1 LGGDI
6 VSILSTLQ
14 LIPLVGAFAIYLLPS
29 TSPKLVKQG
38 ALALSLV
45 TAAVS
50 FWATYRFKF
59 GQSGMQFVESHNW
72 VSGFFVH
79 YAVGA
84 DGMSMLLILMTTI
97 LAPIVILAGW
107 NEGENG
113 RFSLKTFYFLL
124 LILEAFCIS
133 IFSATDLFLFYVV
146 FEVMLLPVY
155 FLIGGYGR
163 GDRAHAAMKFL
174 IFGLVGGLVMLS
186 GMIGLFFEALKQNS
200 PTFDIATLST
210 IHMNSGVENLLFL
223 AFFFAF
229 AVKAPLWPFH
239 TWLPTA
245 AKSAT
250 PGTSIM
256 LLGILDKIGTY
267 GMLRIC
273 IAIFPHAAHTFTM
286 AIIVLALISLL
297 YGAMIAINQR
307 EIPSLV
313 AWTSIS
319 HFGFI
324 IIGIFAMTSQ
334 GVSGATFYMF
344 NHAFSTAALFMVGG
358 WLASRRGSHKI
369 DDFGGVQRVAPVA
382 AWMMFIAGLSGLAL
396 PGLSSF
402 VSEFLVMLG
411 TFSRHPVVGII
422 ATFAIV
428 LAALYI
434 LLMVQRALHGATAA
448 GVEGMSDLNIRE
460 KIAIAP
466 VIAVLIFLGFYPK
479 PALHLIAPSTSTT
492 LTQAGVSDPAPISGN
507 FSTTEAGK

>member
-1 LGGDI
+1 MF
-6 VSILSTLQ
+6 
-14 LIPLVGAFAIYLLPS
+14 AF
-29 TSPKLVKQG
+29 PKESSKAVKQG
-38 ALALSLV
+38 ALGISLITALI
-45 TAAVS
+45 S
-50 FWATYRFKF
+50 FWALYRFKF
-59 GQSGMQFVESHNW
+59 GTSGMQFVESHNW

-84 DGMSMLLILMTTI
+84 DGMAMLLILMTTI

-107 NEGENG
+107 DEGEGG
-113 RFSLKTFYFLL
+113 RFSVKTFYFLL

-133 IFSATDLFLFYVV
+133 IFSATDLFFFYVI
-146 FEVMLLPVY
+146 FEVMLVPVY

-163 GDRAHAAMKFL
+163 GERAAAATKFL
-174 IFGLVGGLVMLS
+174 LFGLVGGLIMLS
-186 GMIGLFFEALKQNS
+186 ALIGLFFEGIKQNIPS
-200 PTFDIATLST
+200 FDISTLSQ
-210 IHMNSGVENLLFL
+210 IHMSSGVENLLFL
-223 AFFFAF
+223 GFFFAF
-229 AVKAPLWPFH
+229 AIKAPLWPFH

-250 PGTSIM
+250 PGTSIL
-256 LLGILDKIGTY
+256 LLGVLDKIGTY

-273 IAIFPHAAHTFTM
+273 VAIFPHASHTFTPT
-286 AIIVLALISLL
+286 IIVLALISLL

-307 EIPSLV
+307 ELPSLI

-324 IIGIFAMTSQ
+324 VIGIFAMTSQ

-369 DDFGGVQRVAPVA
+369 SDLGGVQRVAPVA

-396 PGLSSF
+396 PGISSF
-402 VSEFLVMLG
+402 VSEFLVLLG
-411 TFSRHPVVGII
+411 SFARYPVVGVI

-434 LLMVQRALHGATAA
+434 LLMIQRTMHGPVAE
-448 GVEGMSDLNIRE
+448 GVEGMSDLNLRE

-466 VIAVLIFLGFYPK
+466 VVAILILLGFYPK
-479 PALHLIAPSTSTT
+479 PALHLIAPSTEVS
-492 LTQAGVSDPAPISGN
+492 LSQAGASDPAPVSGVP
-507 FSTTEAGK
+507 TTNTTGAGK